1 MPSQLSS
8 PTKKSACRLAQA
20 LGCLALAAL
29 LSACATANNL
39 LGGNTRKTAVADIAW
54 EFASNAVLIEV
65 EADNQ
70 LNEHAGEAH
79 TLLLGVY
86 QMEDSAVFY
95 KLIADMNLV
104 SKALESGKGGDG
116 FADFSRYVVQPGQRS
131 ILSLD
136 RAQKAKFVGIT
147 AGYYRMEA
155 AKSARL
161 FQIPLTVVSEGLVT
175 TTYKAEPAVL
185 ALRVNLGAGELLNA
199 QRLNHDPTVKR
210 PQEAVPLDGGGKE
223 LKLGA
228 QDIQRALTINNAI
241 KKVGK

>member
-1 MPSQLSS
+1 MPSQPSGL
-8 PTKKSACRLAQA
+8 TNNSARRFVQA
-20 LGCLALAAL
+20 VGCFALVAL

-39 LGGNTRKTAVADIAW
+39 LGGNTRKTAVAEIAW
-54 EFASNAVLIEV
+54 EFAPNAVLIEV
-65 EADNQ
+65 EADNR

-116 FADFSRYVVQPGQRS
+116 FADFSRHVVQPGQRA

-136 RAQKAKFVGIT
+136 RAQKAKFIGIT

-175 TTYKAEPAVL
+175 TTYKAAPAVL
-185 ALRVNLGAGELLNA
+185 ALRVNLGPGELLNA
-199 QRLNHDPTVKR
+199 QRLNHDPTDKR
-210 PQEAVPLDGGGKE
+210 LQEAVPLDGGGKE